1 MCYNGEAGG
10 ERISE
15 ILTPQIAGVLLDHLN
30 FVASEADYPLVID
43 LWS

>member
-15 ILTPQIAGVLLDHLN
+15 ILTPQIAGGLLDHLN